1 MCNSTKVGG
10 EGIGLLESA
19 HIGDLLYCIVGS
31 FQKNPR
37 LGSPE
42 PEKIA
47 VRRLAS
53 NTLECRNK
61 IGLGQMAHLGKII
74 YIQRFCVMLVDVGY
88 HL

>member
-19 HIGDLLYCIVGS
+19 HIGNLLYGIVGS

-37 LGSPE
+37 LGGPE

-61 IGLGQMAHLGKII
+61 IGLGQIGRASCRERVFIT
-74 YIQRFCVMLVDVGY
+74 V
-88 HL
+88 